1 MSAHGTLGPRYLA
14 TALEELTSEK
24 FVLLP
29 GPRQVGKTTLARAW
43 LDARGGGRYLNWD
56 APTDRRSILK
66 NEPFDA
72 VGAMV
77 LDELHKYARW
87 KSYLKGLFDKTHD
100 QLAVVVTGSA
110 RLDVFVRGG
119 DSMLGRYELLRLHPL
134 SLGELTH
141 GGVPEPPRTAEAWAT
156 LGRAPAPTSMLEQ
169 LESFGGFPE
178 PFYRASHAFHTRWS
192 SRRRDLVLRED
203 LRELTHIRAVSLVEH
218 LWFLLPERVGSLLS
232 VNALREELAV
242 AHDTVSA
249 WLDAFE
255 RLYLV
260 FRLPPFVVRRT
271 RSLTKERKLYLW
283 DWSQVEDPAARFE
296 NLVAS
301 HLLKAVH
308 AWTDLGYGDFDLF
321 YARDREKREV
331 DFVVTQRRKPVALI
345 ECKLGDEELSP
356 SLVRLGEMLP
366 NAARIQVVRKP
377 GVDRHHGKTRVV
389 SAGVF
394 LAGLC

>member
-1 MSAHGTLGPRYLA
+1 
-14 TALEELTSEK
+14 
-24 FVLLP
+24 
-29 GPRQVGKTTLARAW
+29 
-43 LDARGGGRYLNWD
+43 
-56 APTDRRSILK
+56 
-66 NEPFDA
+66 
-72 VGAMV
+72 
-77 LDELHKYARW
+77 
-87 KSYLKGLFDKTHD
+87 
-100 QLAVVVTGSA
+100 
-110 RLDVFVRGG
+110 
-119 DSMLGRYELLRLHPL
+119 
-134 SLGELTH
+134 
-141 GGVPEPPRTAEAWAT
+141 
-156 LGRAPAPTSMLEQ
+156 
-169 LESFGGFPE
+169 
-178 PFYRASHAFHTRWS
+178 
-192 SRRRDLVLRED
+192 
-203 LRELTHIRAVSLVEH
+203 
-218 LWFLLPERVGSLLS
+218 LPERVGSLLS